1 MAREGSAVC
10 VTPCRLGPLINRG
23 SPRLLGLLEMAVS
36 GVSTREVTR
45 IIFWDLIGQR
55 DESTLTQLS
64 GS

>member
-1 MAREGSAVC
+1 